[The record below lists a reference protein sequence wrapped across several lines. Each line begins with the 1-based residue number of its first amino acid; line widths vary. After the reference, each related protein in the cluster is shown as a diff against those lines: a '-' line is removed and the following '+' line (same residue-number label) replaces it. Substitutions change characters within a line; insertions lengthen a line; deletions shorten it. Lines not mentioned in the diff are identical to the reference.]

1 MELSYYS
8 APNLNIG
15 NLNHILQENNSEI
28 VSANG
33 IRHNS
38 EDMSE
43 DMSISGSLNNFDL
56 KSNSATSGNSFQ
68 NINNITFNDDI
79 NINNG
84 NEHIEVLQ
92 NEIKGN
98 IPFFNDYK
106 NNINNSN
113 KLINNNMNP
122 KEKEKEKKEKED
134 RKIYEKEEEKMYEK
148 DEIQLKAI
156 DNEKKIKII
165 KN

>member
-1 MELSYYS
+1 MELSYFS

-38 EDMSE
+38 EDMS
-43 DMSISGSLNNFDL
+43 ISGSLNNFVL

-134 RKIYEKEEEKMYEK
+134 RKFMKKKKKKCMKKMK
-148 DEIQLKAI
+148 F
-156 DNEKKIKII
+156 N
-165 KN
+165 

>member
-8 APNLNIG
+8 APNLNIE
-15 NLNHILQENNSEI
+15 NLNHLLQENNSEI
-28 VSANG
+28 VSAIG
-33 IRHNS
+33 IHHN
-38 EDMSE
+38 SE
-43 DMSISGSLNNFDL
+43 DMSISGSLNNFVL

>member
-33 IRHNS
+33 ISHN
-38 EDMSE
+38 SE
-43 DMSISGSLNNFDL
+43 DMSISGSLNNFVL
-56 KSNSATSGNSFQ
+56 KSNSATSENSFQ
-68 NINNITFNDDI
+68 KINNITFNNDI

-84 NEHIEVLQ
+84 IEHIEVFQ

-98 IPFFNDYK
+98 IPF
-106 NNINNSN
+106 S
-113 KLINNNMNP
+113 MT
-122 KEKEKEKKEKED
+122 
-134 RKIYEKEEEKMYEK
+134 
-148 DEIQLKAI
+148 
-156 DNEKKIKII
+156 IK
-165 KN
+165 